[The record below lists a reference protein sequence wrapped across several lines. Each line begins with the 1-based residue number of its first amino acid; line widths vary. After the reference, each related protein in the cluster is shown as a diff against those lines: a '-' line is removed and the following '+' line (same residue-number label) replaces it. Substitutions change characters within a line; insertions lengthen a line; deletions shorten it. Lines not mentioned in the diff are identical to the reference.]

1 MKGLMEKIQSR
12 KASVGVMG
20 LGYVGLPLATAFSRF
35 FRVVGYDPNKDI
47 IATLKQGRSHIMDVP
62 DSAILGNNNFSA
74 VSSPLKLR
82 EADFILMCVPTPLVY
97 EKEPDLSYIQSAS
110 RTVATFLRKGQ
121 FIILESTT
129 YPGTTDEVVVPTL
142 AETGLRPGVDFGV
155 AYSQERID
163 PGNKSYPVDKIPKV
177 VGGITPE
184 CTDIAAALYG
194 NIIPKVHK
202 VRDCKT
208 AEACKILENTF
219 RSVNIA
225 LVNELSLILEEMGI
239 DIWEV
244 IEAAKTKPFGY
255 MPFYPGPGIG
265 GHCIPLDPYYLAY
278 KARRYGFFSRFI
290 DLAGEVND
298 FMRIHTVNLIEAGL
312 RTIGKEIRGSN
323 IAVLGLAYKKDIDD
337 SRESP
342 SKKVIEEL
350 VGMGG
355 IIRAYDPYVKEM
367 GTRVGTIKST
377 RSMES
382 ALKDADCAAFLVDH
396 TAFRRVT
403 ANQLK
408 KQLDH
413 AIVIDTRN
421 IFKSDDMAGMTYLAI
436 GKPNPSV
443 TRPRRF

>member
-1 MKGLMEKIQSR
+1 V
-12 KASVGVMG
+12 AS
-20 LGYVGLPLATAFSRF
+20 
-35 FRVVGYDPNKDI
+35 
-47 IATLKQGRSHIMDVP
+47 
-62 DSAILGNNNFSA
+62 
-74 VSSPLKLR
+74 
-82 EADFILMCVPTPLVY
+82 
-97 EKEPDLSYIQSAS
+97 
-110 RTVATFLRKGQ
+110 FLRKGQ

-129 YPGTTDEVVVPTL
+129 YPGTTDEAVVPTL

-184 CTDIAAALYG
+184 CTEIAAALYG
-194 NIIPKVHK
+194 TIIATVHK

-323 IAVLGLAYKKDIDD
+323 IAILGLAYKKDIDD

-350 VGMGG
+350 VSLGG
-355 IIRAYDPYVKEM
+355 VIRAYDPYVKMAE
-367 GTRVGTIKST
+367 TRVGTIKSLK
-377 RSMES
+377 SLNE

-396 TAFRRVT
+396 TAFRRVK
-403 ANQLK
+403 AQQLK
-408 KQLDH
+408 KQMDH
-413 AIVIDTRN
+413 PIIIDTRN
-421 IFKSDDMAGMTYLAI
+421 LFRREDLEGLTYLAI
-436 GKPNPSV
+436 GKPSPNAPHGH
-443 TRPRRF
+443 RH